1 MRYFG
6 EEPSINIFY
15 SSSEVEVEEEEES
28 EKEKKEE
35 KDYQEGKKKE
45 MVAIMEKLKGRKK
58 IDKATN
64 LVNKLKGK
72 KKIDKK
78 ILPYEIYATSGE

>member
-1 MRYFG
+1 MLD
-6 EEPSINIFY
+6 ELINIFY
-15 SSSEVEVEEEEES
+15 SSSEVEVEEEES

-45 MVAIMEKLKGRKK
+45 MVALMERLKGRKK

-72 KKIDKK
+72 KK
-78 ILPYEIYATSGE
+78 